1 MSSIDLAIVRKDIVV
16 GTLIL
21 TAVDGRFQQ
30 LQATVMEAL
39 LIGPLT
45 YDGLVDL
52 ETGASKEL
60 ELHNESRG
68 LHFREVGA
76 TGQRSEVI
84 RIARH
89 AVIAT

>member
-1 MSSIDLAIVRKDIVV
+1 MSSSDLAIVRKDIVV

-30 LQATVMEAL
+30 LQATVTEAL

-52 ETGASKEL
+52 ETGAS
-60 ELHNESRG
+60 SP
-68 LHFREVGA
+68 
-76 TGQRSEVI
+76 
-84 RIARH
+84 
-89 AVIAT
+89 